1 MEHIANT
8 MLKIKQQLTSSAET
22 PSEHSMSYTSDN
34 LLLKRY
40 VPELPS
46 GLWRKVVAEKI
57 GPKHVQVSGKKL
69 KPEIRDKLKHWLA
82 NRVPQGPLPCG
93 LFLYGLPGTG
103 KTSILALL
111 MKILV
116 KRHSFL
122 ANDIEY
128 YTMHEIVDTLRLL
141 KSFTPAL
148 RERAEHELQ
157 RMLSLHVLF
166 VDDLE
171 LDWGSEDLR
180 LIAEFIDKL
189 YRKERTLFIVTNAGD
204 KAIAAA
210 IKDNIHWARIFRRLR
225 EMCYQVAV
233 K

>member
-1 MEHIANT
+1 
-8 MLKIKQQLTSSAET
+8 
-22 PSEHSMSYTSDN
+22 MSYTSDN

-40 VPELPS
+40 VPELPN
-46 GLWRKVVAEKI
+46 GLWMKVIAEKI
-57 GPKHVQVSGKKL
+57 GSKYIHVSSKKL
-69 KPEIRDKLKHWLA
+69 ASDVRDKLNHWLA
-82 NRVPQGPLPCG
+82 NRAPRGDLPRG

-111 MKILV
+111 MKKLV
-116 KRHSFL
+116 KRRPFL
-122 ANDIEY
+122 ASDIEY

-148 RERAEHELQ
+148 RERAEYELQ